1 MINPV
6 RKIYISKA
14 LVVSLCHRCVQS
26 QNDVIQKIE
35 KTQNNTP
42 TTTQKRTNNSFCNTI
57 KHLRYLGRFPN
68 VRTGRPDYDQTS
80 QFANKKRLFQRV
92 LVKNH
97 FLCAHYLG
105 FDLYG
110 WIVLIKS
117 EILTMMGMV
126 WPVSS
131 DK

>member
-14 LVVSLCHRCVQS
+14 LVVSLCRRCVQS
-26 QNDVIQKIE
+26 QNDVIQKIK

-57 KHLRYLGRFPN
+57 KHLRHLGRFLN

-80 QFANKKRLFQRV
+80 QFANEI
-92 LVKNH
+92 
-97 FLCAHYLG
+97 G
-105 FDLYG
+105 FFKEFWWKTISFVHTIQDLTDLAG
-110 WIVLIKS
+110 
-117 EILTMMGMV
+117 
-126 WPVSS
+126 
-131 DK
+131 